1 MLDRFPAA
9 EVVCQDEAEAEVS
22 VMVEYS
28 RGTIME
34 LLQQGSWVKV
44 LSPPKLVEDMREE
57 LRKMES
63 LYDISCK

>member
-34 LLQQGSWVKV
+34 LLH
-44 LSPPKLVEDMREE
+44 REAG
-57 LRKMES
+57 
-63 LYDISCK
+63 